1 MMGWSVIAQTQVR
14 RERWPGGQ
22 LSGVT
27 PLVAPGQDVSPDQ
40 PVLRLE
46 RASLEQAM
54 ASDSLQ
60 PAAKV
65 ARQDSEVVPAGLRGR
80 VVKITP
86 RGGVII
92 EGRAALVR
100 GSLGAGNQVAGI
112 LTIWQPASAQGAAL
126 AIPPG
131 AILVVPGPINLA
143 FLRQVMVSSVV
154 GVVASSISLPDL
166 EGFLNADVIELLH
179 SNSAEAAQ
187 SRLPPLTL
195 LLTEGPGTFAMSA
208 SVVALLT
215 HYQGTIA
222 LLSGITSVRQRIT
235 PELLISLPPDET
247 RGGWRPITPEP
258 TISLGVQ
265 VRVCSGDHEG
275 ATGTVAYLFTHDQ
288 VFLSGIRAPAA
299 CLRLE
304 NGSLLVVPL
313 ALIERIT

>member
-1 MMGWSVIAQTQVR
+1 MMGWSVIAQMQVR
-14 RERWPGGQ
+14 RERWPDGR
-22 LSGVT
+22 LASVT
-27 PLVAPGQDVSPDQ
+27 PLVVPGQDVSPDQ

-46 RASLEQAM
+46 RAPSARTM
-54 ASDSLQ
+54 VSGSSQ

-65 ARQDSEVVPAGLRGR
+65 AWQESEVVPAGLRGR
-80 VVKITP
+80 VVKITS
-86 RGGVII
+86 RGSVVI
-92 EGRAALVR
+92 EGRAAVVR

-112 LTIWQPASAQGAAL
+112 LTIWQPAAAQDAAFV
-126 AIPPG
+126 IPPG

-143 FLRQVMVSSVV
+143 FLRQAMVSGVV

-179 SNSAEAAQ
+179 SISVEEVQ
-187 SRLPPLTL
+187 SRLPSLTI
-195 LLTEGPGTFAMSA
+195 LLTEGPGTFAMPA
-208 SVVALLT
+208 ATVALLT

-222 LLSGITSVRQRIT
+222 LLSGVTSVRQHIT
-235 PELLISLPPDET
+235 PELLISLPPNESQE
-247 RGGWRPITPEP
+247 GWQPITPEP

-275 ATGTVAYLFTHDQ
+275 AIGTVAYLFTHDQ

-304 NGSLLVVPL
+304 NGSLLVIPL
-313 ALIERIT
+313 ALIERIS